1 MRNVTIGDMI
11 DRASR
16 NFFALCTR
24 SFIFGVE
31 DSLVSTTGL
40 LAGVATAGVSAGTIF
55 LAGIVLI
62 FVEAFSMAAG
72 SFLSERSAE
81 EYISREG
88 LSMKYFIIG
97 GGVMFLSYF
106 ISGFV
111 PLLPYLLLP
120 ISVAL
125 PVSVSLGLILLFV
138 LGAVSAK
145 LFGVNWVKSGL
156 RMLLIGGVATF
167 LGVFVGAVF
176 K

>member
-1 MRNVTIGDMI
+1 M
-11 DRASR
+11 
-16 NFFALCTR
+16 
-24 SFIFGVE
+24 
-31 DSLVSTTGL
+31 
-40 LAGVATAGVSAGTIF
+40 
-55 LAGIVLI
+55 
-62 FVEAFSMAAG
+62 
-72 SFLSERSAE
+72 
-81 EYISREG
+81 
-88 LSMKYFIIG
+88 
-97 GGVMFLSYF
+97 SYF